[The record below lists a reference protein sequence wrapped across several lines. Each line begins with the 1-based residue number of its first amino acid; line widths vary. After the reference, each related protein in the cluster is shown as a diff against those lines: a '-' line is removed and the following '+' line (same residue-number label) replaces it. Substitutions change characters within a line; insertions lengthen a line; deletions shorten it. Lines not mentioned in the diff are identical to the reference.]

1 MEIPRFKDATFG
13 CVFEWPER
21 VAKTFWQP
29 RDRKCFERLRTDIIA
44 VLSLRLSSDRS
55 SSKIA
60 FHMTFVDFSIDM

>member
-1 MEIPRFKDATFG
+1 MAA
-13 CVFEWPER
+13 ER
-21 VAKTFWQP
+21 PK
-29 RDRKCFERLRTDIIA
+29 RCFERLRTDIA